1 MSIQDRRNKY
11 QSQFQPVLD
20 RCKDTVIVYINA
32 LLTELFNNS
41 DKALTS
47 FAQKAETNEIQNR
60 FFEAMAMIR
69 NRHGLV
75 EHEFRELLSEGFDK
89 FWKDQPEIDSF
100 SEEDTELELVDH
112 ESMDVS
118 TALENMISRTVGH
131 HRSQLYAL
139 GQRLSVVSGGRSV
152 KHKQIP
158 SGPHHLANAFSEAID
173 ALGLEARIKVII
185 LALFDKYVLKQLG
198 SIYDD
203 FNNSL
208 KEAGVLP
215 HLRPAIQKSPDA
227 KGRTDA
233 EDEDHSEL
241 QQEQTQEELGEE
253 LFGSILDMMASRRRT
268 SPEKVAAK
276 EAAAKAAGRQLGSA
290 PPATQENLVSALSN
304 IQPAQ
309 RSDMIPDVNA
319 PGAAISNI
327 EIDEQFLIRVKH
339 TLAEERHK
347 LYSEVGADRL
357 EAADEDTIDLVGM
370 LFEYMLN
377 DPVLPAVAKALI
389 SHLHTP
395 YLKVAI
401 IDRKLLTDSNHEAR
415 QLLDSLV
422 EAGSHWIDERNLKRG
437 IYPDMQNV
445 IDRVL
450 KEFSDNV
457 GLFTTLLEAFKK
469 RMDEFRRKSD
479 ILEKRAQDSIKGREK
494 LNIARQRASQEMRAR
509 SFSENLPQPAKDFLE
524 KTWVDKLVFVLLR
537 HPDGEM
543 SDDWKE
549 ALRIADEIAWTFE
562 PKDQSE
568 REELERTLPD
578 LRKSIE
584 EGLASLG
591 GFHQEKSQT
600 LFGLLSNAETASI
613 ATEQAIKSVQT
624 SETVVPITDK
634 TVVDA
639 EPSKPVTIE
648 SPKEEAE
655 EEDIPEDEE
664 AMMEKLRKI
673 KFGTWFEIR
682 DAQSG
687 ESQKVK
693 LSWLSPLTASC
704 MFVDRAGVQT
714 AIKPLRTLAQ
724 EILKGEST
732 ILEDSSDPF
741 VERTL
746 HAIRRMLQ
754 RSLKT
759 TDDIASEL
767 IEDDEENEGKE
778 VR

>member
-1 MSIQDRRNKY
+1 
-11 QSQFQPVLD
+11 VLN

-47 FAQKAETNEIQNR
+47 FAQKAETNEVQNR

-75 EHEFRELLSEGFDK
+75 EHEFRELLSEGFDN
-89 FWKDQPEIDSF
+89 FWREQPEINGLSDID
-100 SEEDTELELVDH
+100 EDTELELVDH

-139 GQRLSVVSGGRSV
+139 GQRLSVVSGGRSI

-158 SGPHHLANAFSEAID
+158 SGPHHLANAFSDAID
-173 ALGLEARIKVII
+173 ALSLESRIKVII

-203 FNNSL
+203 FNNNL

-215 HLRPAIQKSPDA
+215 QLRPSIQKSPDSRGGA
-227 KGRTDA
+227 SEG
-233 EDEDHSEL
+233 DEEHA

-253 LFGSILDMMASRRRT
+253 LFGSILDMMANRRRT
-268 SPEKVAAK
+268 SPEKLAAK
-276 EAAAKAAGRQLGSA
+276 QASAQAAGRPLGSV
-290 PPATQENLVSALSN
+290 PSATQENLVNALSN
-304 IQPAQ
+304 IQPAK
-309 RSDMIPDVNA
+309 RSDVIPDVNA

-347 LYSEVGADRL
+347 LYTEVGADRL

-457 GLFTTLLEAFKK
+457 SLFGTLLETFKK

-494 LNIARQRASQEMRAR
+494 LNVARQRASQEMRAR

-549 ALRIADEIAWTFE
+549 ALRIADEIAWAFE
-562 PKDQSE
+562 SKDEVE
-568 REELERTLPD
+568 REELDKSLPD

-584 EGLASLG
+584 DGLASLG
-591 GFHQEKSQT
+591 GFHQEKSQI
-600 LFGLLSNAETASI
+600 LFGLLSNAQTASI
-613 ATEQAIKSVQT
+613 ASEQAVKTASA
-624 SETVVPITDK
+624 SDTVVPISEK
-634 TVVDA
+634 AKLEAKPVKPSVAA
-639 EPSKPVTIE
+639 EPSIE
-648 SPKEEAE
+648 QAEGEEIT
-655 EEDIPEDEE
+655 DDEQ
-664 AMMEKLRKI
+664 AMMEKLRRI
-673 KFGTWFEIR
+673 KFGTWFEIK
-682 DAQSG
+682 DSQSG
-687 ESQKVK
+687 ELQKVK

-724 EILKGEST
+724 EILKGESV

-767 IEDDEENEGKE
+767 IEEEDEANEGKE